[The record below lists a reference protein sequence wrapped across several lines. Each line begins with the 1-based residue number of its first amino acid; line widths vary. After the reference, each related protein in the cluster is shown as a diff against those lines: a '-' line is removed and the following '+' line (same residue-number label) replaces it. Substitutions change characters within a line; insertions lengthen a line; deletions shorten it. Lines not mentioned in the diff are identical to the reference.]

1 MDSIGFLTIADGYK
15 VYIVGFATIAF
26 GVYKFSLGDMTGAT
40 NSILMGLG
48 MVFGRHTLQKIED
61 KVK

>member
-1 MDSIGFLTIADGYK
+1 
-15 VYIVGFATIAF
+15 
-26 GVYKFSLGDMTGAT
+26 MTGAT